1 MTGLPVKK
9 KFSSKVFPNLI
20 GNLQQSAWQMH
31 PGFLNDLYFFCMQ
44 LTGKHVVNAIP
55 SRVWEML
62 MNTEAL
68 ARIVPGISRLEKT
81 GDNTYKSIL
90 EIKMGPVNS
99 SFTGDLQMEDIV
111 EEKGFSLKLQQN
123 SKIGNANAVVK
134 ILLVP
139 VNENQTEVA
148 FVGDVKLSGMLAAM
162 GQRLIGGVSNT
173 MTKQFFS
180 NLEKEVE
187 RENAT
192 SS

>member
-1 MTGLPVKK
+1 
-9 KFSSKVFPNLI
+9 
-20 GNLQQSAWQMH
+20 
-31 PGFLNDLYFFCMQ
+31 
-44 LTGKHVVNAIP
+44 
-55 SRVWEML
+55 
-62 MNTEAL
+62 MNTDTL

-123 SKIGNANAVVK
+123 SKIGNANAV
-134 ILLVP
+134 IRISLAP
-139 VNENQTEVA
+139 DNENKTEVA
-148 FVGDVKLSGMLAAM
+148 FDGDVKLSGMLAAM

-187 RENAT
+187 KEKST